1 MQIQFTVNT
10 GDVLTDADKA
20 FLRVLLGEDNVPA
33 TVTNISVVPDKPAP
47 AKPAPAKPAPA
58 KPAPAKPAPAKPAP
72 APEPEPE
79 PVPEKEDGPSVQDA
93 IVAATKFIEQDRVP
107 EVRAILTELGVK
119 KVGDLSGSNIQAFLD
134 KLGSADSVV

>member
-33 TVTNISVVPDKPAP
+33 TVTSISAVPD
-47 AKPAPAKPAPA
+47 

-72 APEPEPE
+72 APEPEP
-79 PVPEKEDGPSVQDA
+79 VPEKEGGPSVQDA
-93 IVAATKFIEQDRVP
+93 IAAATKFIEQDRVP
-107 EVRAILTELGVK
+107 EVRAILTELGIK

>member
-33 TVTNISVVPDKPAP
+33 TVTNISAVPDKPAP
-47 AKPAPAKPAPA
+47 AKPAPT
-58 KPAPAKPAPAKPAP
+58 KPAPAKPAP
-72 APEPEPE
+72 APKPEPA
-79 PVPEKEDGPSVQDA
+79 PEKEDGPSVQDA

-119 KVGDLSGSNIQAFLD
+119 KVGDLSGTNIQAFLD

>member
-33 TVTNISVVPDKPAP
+33 TVTNISAVPDKPAP

-58 KPAPAKPAPAKPAP
+58 KPAPTPK
-72 APEPEPE
+72 PEPE

>member
-33 TVTNISVVPDKPAP
+33 TVTSISAVPDKPAP

-58 KPAPAKPAPAKPAP
+58 KPAPTPK
-72 APEPEPE
+72 PE

>member
-33 TVTNISVVPDKPAP
+33 TVTNISAVPDKPAP

-58 KPAPAKPAPAKPAP
+58 KPAPA
-72 APEPEPE
+72 
-79 PVPEKEDGPSVQDA
+79 PEKEDGPSVQDA
-93 IVAATKFIEQDRVP
+93 IAAATKFIEQDRVP

>member
-33 TVTNISVVPDKPAP
+33 TVTNISVVTDKPAP

-58 KPAPAKPAPAKPAP
+58 
-72 APEPEPE
+72 PEPE

>member
-33 TVTNISVVPDKPAP
+33 TVTNISVVPD
-47 AKPAPAKPAPA
+47 
-58 KPAPAKPAPAKPAP
+58 KPAPAKPAP

-134 KLGSADSVV
+134 KLGSADSADSVV

>member
-33 TVTNISVVPDKPAP
+33 TVTNISVVPD
-47 AKPAPAKPAPA
+47 

-134 KLGSADSVV
+134 KLGSADSADSVV